1 MSLNL
6 AVDSGGTKVRAVLYD
21 EFFNPIKECVV
32 GSMRPESTFAPLVEK
47 HIDELIDKLEIK
59 GKTISTLVGIYEDS
73 LYDSLRS
80 VTTIEN
86 AILIEEDKLGLFS
99 AEISGDGYLVID
111 GTGSTCFCN
120 LHGEVKRAGGYG
132 SLIADEGSGY
142 WIAREAFLAAI
153 QDEERR
159 GKKTLLRELIAQKQG
174 KRIEE
179 FPSAVLSI
187 YDQMDINPITY
198 IASFAPLVTQAANA
212 HDEIAISILRN
223 AGRLLGEQLASLV
236 RKGCP
241 RNLPIALCGNVWKSH
256 EILFSE
262 FCNVIRAEGMSGEIK
277 RTVFEPVIGA
287 ILYHFKLINNNITQ
301 SDFEA
306 FRKKYNSFLI

>member
-21 EFFNPIKECVV
+21 EFFNPIKACEV
-32 GSMRPESTFAPLVEK
+32 GSMRPNSTSAPLIEK
-47 HIDELIDKLEIK
+47 HIAELIDNLKLEK
-59 GKTISTLVGIYEDS
+59 KPISTLIGIYEDS

-80 VTTIEN
+80 VTTVEN

-99 AEISGDGYLVID
+99 AGIFGDGYLAIA
-111 GTGSTCFCN
+111 GTGSTFFCSLN
-120 LHGEVKRAGGYG
+120 GKVKRAGGYG

-142 WIAREAFLAAI
+142 WIAREAFGAAI
-153 QDEERR
+153 QDEEGRAE
-159 GKKTLLRELIAQKQG
+159 KTLLRELIAEKQG

-179 FPSAVLSI
+179 FPLAVLSV
-187 YDQMDINPITY
+187 YEQEDINLITY

-212 HDEIAISILRN
+212 RDEIALNILKD
-223 AGRLLGEQLASLV
+223 AGRRLGGQLASLA
-236 RKGCP
+236 RKGFP
-241 RNLPIALCGNVWKSH
+241 KDLPIALCGNVWKSH
-256 EILFSE
+256 EILFSQ
-262 FCNVIRAEGMSGEIK
+262 FCNAIRAEDMTGEIK
-277 RTVFEPVIGA
+277 RAVFEPVIGA
-287 ILYHFKLINNNITQ
+287 ILYHFKSINSNITQ

>member
-32 GSMRPESTFAPLVEK
+32 GSMRPESTSAPLVEK
-47 HIDELIDKLEIK
+47 HIRELVDKLEIK
-59 GKTISTLVGIYEDS
+59 GKTISTLVGIYEDA
-73 LYDSLRS
+73 LYDELCR
-80 VTTIEN
+80 VTTVEN
-86 AILIEEDKLGLFS
+86 AILIEEDKLGFLSAGIFS
-99 AEISGDGYLVID
+99 DGYLAIA
-111 GTGSTCFCN
+111 GTGSTLFCSLN
-120 LHGEVKRAGGYG
+120 GEVKRAGGYG

-142 WIAREAFLAAI
+142 WIAREAFIAAI
-153 QDEERR
+153 QDEEGR
-159 GKKTLLRELIAQKQG
+159 GKKTRLRELIAQKLG
-174 KRIEE
+174 KTIED

-212 HDEIAISILRN
+212 HDEIALNILKN

-236 RKGCP
+236 KAGSP
-241 RNLPIALCGNVWKSH
+241 KDLPIALCGSVWKSH
-256 EILFSE
+256 GILFSE
-262 FCNVIRAEGMSGEIK
+262 FCDVIRKEGMTGEIK

-287 ILYHFKLINNNITQ
+287 ILYHFKSINNDIIT

-306 FRKKYNSFLI
+306 FRKKYNSFLL

>member
-21 EFFNPIKECVV
+21 EFFNPIKSCEV
-32 GSMRPESTFAPLVEK
+32 GSMRPHSTSAPLIEK
-47 HIDELIDKLEIK
+47 HIAELIDNLKIENK
-59 GKTISTLVGIYEDS
+59 RISTLVGIYEDS
-73 LYDSLRS
+73 LYDSLRN
-80 VTTIEN
+80 VTTVEN
-86 AILIEEDKLGLFS
+86 AILIEEDKLGFFS
-99 AEISGDGYLVID
+99 AEIPGDGYLVIA

-120 LHGEVKRAGGYG
+120 LRGEVKRAGGYG
-132 SLIADEGSGY
+132 SLISDEGSGY

-153 QDEERR
+153 KDEEGR
-159 GKKTLLRELIAQKQG
+159 GKKTLLRELIAK
-174 KRIEE
+174 KRGTEIEE

-187 YDQMDINPITY
+187 YDQENINPITY

-212 HDEIAISILRN
+212 HDEVAIGILRN

-236 RKGCP
+236 KKGCP
-241 RNLPIALCGNVWKSH
+241 GNLPIALCGSVWNSH

-262 FCNVIRAEGMSGEIK
+262 FCNVIRAEGMNGEIK
-277 RTVFEPVIGA
+277 RTIFEPVVGA
-287 ILYHFKLINNNITQ
+287 ILYHFKSINNNITP
-301 SDFEA
+301 SDFET

>member
-32 GSMRPESTFAPLVEK
+32 GSMRPQSTSEPLIKK
-47 HIDELIDKLEIK
+47 HIDELIDNLELENK
-59 GKTISTLVGIYEDS
+59 RISTLVGIYEDL

-80 VTTIEN
+80 VATVEN
-86 AILIEEDKLGLFS
+86 AILIEEDKLGFFS
-99 AEISGDGYLVID
+99 AGIFGDGYLAIA
-111 GTGSTCFCN
+111 GTGSTLFCS

-142 WIAREAFLAAI
+142 WIAREAFIAAI
-153 QDEERR
+153 QDEEKR
-159 GKKTLLRELIAQKQG
+159 GKKTLMRELIAQKQG
-174 KRIEE
+174 KTIED

-187 YDQMDINPITY
+187 YDLADINLVTY

-212 HDEIAISILRN
+212 HDEIALNILKN

-236 RKGCP
+236 KAGSP
-241 RNLPIALCGNVWKSH
+241 KDLPIALCGNVWKSH

-262 FCNVIRAEGMSGEIK
+262 FCDVIRAAGMTGEIK
-277 RTVFEPVIGA
+277 RVIFEPVIGA
-287 ILYHFKLINNNITQ
+287 ILYHFKLVNDNITT

-306 FRKKYNSFLI
+306 FRKKYNSFLM